1 MGEIRLNPCPFC
13 GGEAVI
19 HIGEGVCV
27 MCRECGN
34 RTISLVD
41 GNTFGKPNGG
51 ALYRVVDKW
60 NRRAGQE
67 GEQNEKDL

>member
-1 MGEIRLNPCPFC
+1 
-13 GGEAVI
+13 
-19 HIGEGVCV
+19 

-34 RTISLVD
+34 RTMSLVD

>member
-19 HIGEGVCV
+19 HIVEGVCV

-34 RTISLVD
+34 RTMSLVD